1 LDINTTSLQDNNTA
15 HHPSSGPARAG
26 SDGDGG
32 FIFVTGGAGL
42 VGAALLKQLLAQ
54 NKGPIKALYRN
65 NFPPTLTKDEVQ
77 QIQWVKGNVLDT
89 SLLYEELKGCKQ
101 VYHSAA
107 VVSYHQKRREQ
118 MYRINIE
125 GTANMVN
132 ASLENGVEKFL
143 QVSSVAAIGRIRKG
157 EQVNEETKWT
167 EETNRSHYG
176 KTKYLSE
183 LEVWRGIGEGLNAVM
198 VNPSIILGE
207 STWEVGSTALF
218 KNAWNE
224 FPWYTNGGTGY
235 VDVKDVVRAMVRLMD
250 SNITAQ
256 RYILSNE
263 HLTFKQVLTKMA
275 ETFGKQPP
283 KREAKPW
290 MGEIVWR
297 LEHVKSLITGKEPLL
312 TKETTR
318 TAHASTFFSNE
329 KIKKALPGFEFTPVD
344 ATIER
349 TCKWLKEYY
358 NLK

>member
-1 LDINTTSLQDNNTA
+1 MLNINKDTSELSNAYN
-15 HHPSSGPARAG
+15 HPPSGV
-26 SDGDGG
+26 GG

-42 VGAALLKQLLAQ
+42 VGAALLKQLLQQ

-65 NFPPTLTKDEVQ
+65 HLPPTLTKEEIEK
-77 QIQWVKGNVLDT
+77 IQWVKGDVLDT
-89 SLLYEELKGCKQ
+89 SLLYKELKGCKQ

-157 EQVNEETKWT
+157 ERVNEETKWT
-167 EETNRSHYG
+167 EETSKSHYG
-176 KTKYLSE
+176 RTKYLSE

-198 VNPSIILGE
+198 VNPTIILGE
-207 STWEVGSTALF
+207 STWEAGSTALF

-224 FPWYTNGGTGY
+224 FPWYTNGSTGY
-235 VDVKDVVRAMVRLMD
+235 VDAEDVARAMVGLME

-256 RYILSNE
+256 RFILSNE
-263 HLTFKQVLTKMA
+263 QYTYKEILTKIA
-275 ETFGKQPP
+275 NAFGKQPP
-283 KREAKPW
+283 KREARPW
-290 MGEIVWR
+290 MGALVWR
-297 LEHVKSLITGKEPLL
+297 LEHIKSLITGKEPLL

-318 TAHASTFFSNE
+318 TAQAATFFSNE
-329 KIKKALPGFEFTPVD
+329 KIKNALPGFAFTPID
-344 ATIER
+344 ITIER

-358 NLK
+358 NLQ